1 MTPQQALSDIL
12 KDAARRRTKPEE
24 NETDE
29 WNASIKRMEERKAE
43 NDRQAREANASRF
56 EHNNGNNHPNPTKKK
71 PEKKPRGR
79 FGVVLAEV
87 MENPDIS
94 LQSKGLFSII
104 ACSFQKETEIADLS
118 ISALVKRSGASKA
131 HVKRL
136 LKELQAAG
144 ELKKLSTGTTRS
156 KWMIGTYTIPV

>member
-43 NDRQAREANASRF
+43 NDRLAREANASRF

-118 ISALVKRSGASKA
+118 ISALVKRSGA
-131 HVKRL
+131 
-136 LKELQAAG
+136 E
-144 ELKKLSTGTTRS
+144 
-156 KWMIGTYTIPV
+156 

>member
-12 KDAARRRTKPEE
+12 KDAARRRTNPEE

-43 NDRQAREANASRF
+43 NDRLAREANASRF

-87 MENPDIS
+87 MENPDS
-94 LQSKGLFSII
+94 FVTVERSFLDYCMLVSKGNGNCGLVDF
-104 ACSFQKETEIADLS
+104 CSRETIWRE
-118 ISALVKRSGASKA
+118 
-131 HVKRL
+131 
-136 LKELQAAG
+136 
-144 ELKKLSTGTTRS
+144 
-156 KWMIGTYTIPV
+156 